1 MIYIYSLNCF
11 TMAREC
17 NIDARGKFVR
27 LLGGSIS
34 LAMGLIG
41 AIILI
46 LGVLPI
52 NFITIGSV
60 VGMLG
65 GGALGIYEGRSG
77 WCIARAMGIW
87 TPI

>member
-1 MIYIYSLNCF
+1 MIYICLLSSYA
-11 TMAREC
+11 MAREC

-27 LLGGSIS
+27 LVGGLIS
-34 LAMGLIG
+34 LAMGIIG

-46 LGVLPI
+46 LGVLPA

-65 GGALGIYEGRSG
+65 GGILGIYEGRSG
-77 WCIARAMGIW
+77 WCVARAMGIW